1 MRDKYILTAE
11 SVTGGRLDK
20 LCRAAADSVLDTCGS
35 RKQVVAGGR

>member
-11 SVTGGRLDK
+11 SVARGHLDK
-20 LCRAAADSVLDTCGS
+20 LCGAAADSGLDTCGL